1 MAHMG
6 EGAEL
11 TQIISGCK
19 SGNADSF
26 AQIVDLYGSRCYG
39 YFYRLTGNRDL
50 SEELLSE
57 LFMKLVEK
65 IGSYHGGAFESWLF
79 RIAANIFHDHL
90 RARQR
95 RNRLLEGRRSELELM
110 PTGQPQSD
118 ETDEKVDR
126 LQFQLDRLDDDTREL
141 IMLRFYS
148 ELSFKEIAALRSE
161 PLGTALSK
169 LHRGLKKLRELMEG

>member
-1 MAHMG
+1 MVHMG
-6 EGAEL
+6 EGDEL
-11 TQIISGCK
+11 TQIINGCK
-19 SGNADSF
+19 LGDADSF
-26 AQIVDLYGSRCYG
+26 ARIVDRYGSRCYG

-65 IGSYHGGAFESWLF
+65 IGSYNGGAFESWLF

-90 RARQR
+90 RAKHR
-95 RNRLLEGRRSELELM
+95 RNKLIEGRRSELEQV
-110 PTGQPQSD
+110 PIGQPQSD
-118 ETDEKVDR
+118 DTDEKLDR
-126 LQFQLDRLDDDTREL
+126 LQLQLSRLDDDTREL